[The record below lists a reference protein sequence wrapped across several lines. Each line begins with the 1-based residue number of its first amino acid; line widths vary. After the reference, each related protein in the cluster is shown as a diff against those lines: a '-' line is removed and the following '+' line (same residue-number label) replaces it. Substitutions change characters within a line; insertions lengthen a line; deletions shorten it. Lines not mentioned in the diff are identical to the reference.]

1 MLNPDLRAIVGP
13 DEAAEIG
20 AEMRLD
26 SLIEYRLTGV

>member
-1 MLNPDLRAIVGP
+1 LLTPDGRASVGP